1 MCAVGCWRHVLR
13 RGGGAA
19 AAAPRGAR
27 VWREVRQWERGR
39 ERVSVCLFVTLCH
52 LSKYSCIVVRCESPR
67 VWVSSSLLLLR
78 FSKTVTGPLGR
89 HSNYWAERIRFL
101 FPKEKLLF
109 SGRTKSGLLRGS
121 PASSASFLSSLECRR
136 EAEQLL
142 PFALR
147 RTFFRWPL
155 RRLTVWQH
163 VTLPNL
169 RQFSLFRRPRRLRQS
184 GKLRRL
190 RSLQLVRNR
199 TVLPP
204 SLHPTPASPTAP
216 D

>member
-1 MCAVGCWRHVLR
+1 MSFLH
-13 RGGGAA
+13 AA
-19 AAAPRGAR
+19 
-27 VWREVRQWERGR
+27 
-39 ERVSVCLFVTLCH
+39 
-52 LSKYSCIVVRCESPR
+52 
-67 VWVSSSLLLLR
+67 LLR

-121 PASSASFLSSLECRR
+121 SASSVSFLSNLECRR

-184 GKLRRL
+184 GKRQRPLSRQLLRRVLRVLLPRPPPHPTPPSIRWPPLLSEVSLQGLLAALLPLRWPPSLSSRL
-190 RSLQLVRNR
+190 RS
-199 TVLPP
+199 
-204 SLHPTPASPTAP
+204 
-216 D
+216 